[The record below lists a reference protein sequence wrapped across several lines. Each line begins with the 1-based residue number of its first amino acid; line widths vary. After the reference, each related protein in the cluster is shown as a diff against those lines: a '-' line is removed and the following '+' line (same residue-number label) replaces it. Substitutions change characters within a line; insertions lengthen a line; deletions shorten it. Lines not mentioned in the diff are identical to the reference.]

1 MSAKVVY
8 KRGQY
13 LVLGPRLHHLAS
25 GLLTLFVHHNSQV
38 NSRFN
43 NRIMGGLIPTCLL
56 LLISLTAAVSTHPD
70 SKLQSLHLMGKEKR
84 GLETFGLQKR
94 CTGSCA
100 ECFGDGY
107 QECAS
112 SSSICFKPGD
122 AQHGED
128 TCSSS
133 GTVDSTTPTTPTSD
147 FCTSGGCA
155 VCFGD
160 GYQDCPD
167 SSLYCY
173 LPGDSLHG
181 LDSCTSDTG
190 SPTQSA
196 ETDSPTSSATSD
208 SSESSSGGFDST
220 STDYCDNGD
229 FDCKRCFGQTYIPCP
244 DSSQSASTNYCYD
257 PNNSTSI
264 CPDGTTSGGGSGSS
278 GTGSSLSSDSASY
291 TASASSGATS
301 TDSGAGSTSATGVS
315 GSGASGINIQSSKT
329 STSLR
334 STVTT
339 SGSQT
344 SASSRGSNGSPIS
357 AKTSGQPSKGEGVFG
372 FLVVIALCFASL
384 MGLLV

>member
-1 MSAKVVY
+1 
-8 KRGQY
+8 
-13 LVLGPRLHHLAS
+13 
-25 GLLTLFVHHNSQV
+25 
-38 NSRFN
+38 
-43 NRIMGGLIPTCLL
+43 MGGLIPKCLL
-56 LLISLTAAVSTHPD
+56 LLLSLTAVVSAHPD
-70 SKLQSLHLMGKEKR
+70 SKLQSLHLTGKEKR
-84 GLETFGLQKR
+84 ELDTLGLQKR
-94 CTGSCA
+94 CTGSCS

-155 VCFGD
+155 ACFGD

-173 LPGDSLHG
+173 KPGDSLHG

-190 SPTQSA
+190 SPTSS
-196 ETDSPTSSATSD
+196 TTPDSSPSSADFNT
-208 SSESSSGGFDST
+208 T
-220 STDYCDNGD
+220 STDFCDSGD
-229 FDCKRCFGQTYIPCP
+229 FDCKRCFGQTYTPCP

-257 PNNSTSI
+257 PNNS
-264 CPDGTTSGGGSGSS
+264 SGEGPGSS
-278 GTGSSLSSDSASY
+278 GTGSSLSPGSASY

-301 TDSGAGSTSATGVS
+301 TAFGAGSSSAIGAS
-315 GSGASGINIQSSKT
+315 GSGASAINIQSSTT
-329 STSLR
+329 SASLR
-334 STVTT
+334 STATT

-344 SASSRGSNGSPIS
+344 SASSGGSNGSPIS
-357 AKTSGQPSKGEGVFG
+357 ATTNGQRSAHDNVSG
-372 FLVVIALCFASL
+372 LLAVIASCFAGAA
-384 MGLLV
+384 GLLV

>member
-1 MSAKVVY
+1 
-8 KRGQY
+8 
-13 LVLGPRLHHLAS
+13 
-25 GLLTLFVHHNSQV
+25 
-38 NSRFN
+38 
-43 NRIMGGLIPTCLL
+43 MGGLIPKCLL
-56 LLISLTAAVSTHPD
+56 LLLSLTAVVSAHPD
-70 SKLQSLHLMGKEKR
+70 SKLQSLHLTGKEKR
-84 GLETFGLQKR
+84 ELDTLGLQKR
-94 CTGSCA
+94 CTGSCS

-155 VCFGD
+155 ACFGD

-173 LPGDSLHG
+173 KPGDSLHG

-190 SPTQSA
+190 SPTSS
-196 ETDSPTSSATSD
+196 TTPDSSPSSADFNT
-208 SSESSSGGFDST
+208 T
-220 STDYCDNGD
+220 STDFCDSGD
-229 FDCKRCFGQTYIPCP
+229 FDCKRCFGQTYTPCP

-264 CPDGTTSGGGSGSS
+264 CPDGTTSGEGPGSS
-278 GTGSSLSSDSASY
+278 GTGSSLSSGSASY

-301 TDSGAGSTSATGVS
+301 TAFGAGSSSAIGAS
-315 GSGASGINIQSSKT
+315 GSGASAINIQSSTT
-329 STSLR
+329 SASLR
-334 STVTT
+334 STATT

-344 SASSRGSNGSPIS
+344 SASSGGSNGSPIS
-357 AKTSGQPSKGEGVFG
+357 ATTNGQRSAHDNVSG
-372 FLVVIALCFASL
+372 LLAVIASCFAGAA
-384 MGLLV
+384 GLLV